1 MKTKLISTQQA
12 NLIIYFA
19 GWGTPASVVSH
30 LALPNGYDLLIC
42 YDYQD
47 LNFPAFDFSRY
58 QTVRL
63 VAWSMGVWVAE
74 KVLPEINLAS
84 ATAINGT
91 LFPKHDLWG
100 IPLQIFDGTLQTLNA
115 ENRLKFERRMCGD
128 KQLLNVYL
136 ALPEQRSLAEI
147 HHELEVLNTAIE
159 ANLVTPKLHWTNVII
174 GEKDRIFSAQNQLAF
189 WQDKKVRMTHL
200 SKGEHYLWQ
209 HFSEWE
215 QLWQS

>member
-100 IPLQIFDGTLQTLNA
+100 IPLQIFDGTLQALNA

>member
-189 WQDKKVRMTHL
+189 WQDKKVRMAHL

>member
-1 MKTKLISTQQA
+1 MKTKLISNQQA

>member
-19 GWGTPASVVSH
+19 GWGTQASVVSH

-147 HHELEVLNTAIE
+147 HHEIEVLNTAIE

>member
-47 LNFPAFDFSRY
+47 LDFPTFDFSRY

-63 VAWSMGVWVAE
+63 VAWSMGVWGAE

-91 LFPKHDLWG
+91 PFPKHDEWG
-100 IPLQIFDGTLQTLNA
+100 IPLQIFNGTLQTLNA

-128 KQLLNVYL
+128 KQLLNAYL
-136 ALPEQRSLAEI
+136 ALPEQRSLTEI

-189 WQDKKVRMTHL
+189 WQDKNVRMTQMP
-200 SKGEHYLWQ
+200 KGEHYLWQ

>member
-1 MKTKLISTQQA
+1 
-12 NLIIYFA
+12 
-19 GWGTPASVVSH
+19 
-30 LALPNGYDLLIC
+30 
-42 YDYQD
+42 
-47 LNFPAFDFSRY
+47 
-58 QTVRL
+58 
-63 VAWSMGVWVAE
+63 MGVWVAE

-147 HHELEVLNTAIE
+147 HHEIEVLNTAIE

>member
-189 WQDKKVRMTHL
+189 WQDKRVRMTHL

>member
-147 HHELEVLNTAIE
+147 HHEIEVLNTAIE

>member
-1 MKTKLISTQQA
+1 MKTKLVSTQQA

-147 HHELEVLNTAIE
+147 HHEIEVLNTAIE

>member
-209 HFSEWE
+209 HFSAWE

>member
-115 ENRLKFERRMCGD
+115 ENRLKFERRICGD

>member
-100 IPLQIFDGTLQTLNA
+100 IPLQIFDGTLQILNA